1 MYPLLPQL
9 LIVITFCL
17 YGNAP
22 TYSQPISETEKIAS
36 LCRIWGFL
44 KYYHP
49 VVARSS
55 NNWDQDF
62 TTLYKATDSI
72 NTKEEL
78 ESHFLQWI
86 NSLGDVNAF
95 HAQPADYDTSCNF
108 NTTLS
113 WLADSTL
120 LPELATALNNIVVH
134 RATGKK
140 VYVKPQPNNGP
151 AEFTNEKTYRDMKD
165 PEKDYRLLALARYW
179 NMIEYFFPYKYKTD
193 QPWDSVLTE
202 MIPVFMHASDTESY
216 AYALTQLIS
225 KVNDSHANI
234 SNPDGIGVGVFKL
247 YRMPVRFKVFP
258 DRAIITELLNET
270 LAEANDLRIGDV
282 ILSVNDTPIADQIK
296 YKGTFIGASNDAV
309 IRRSLASILLNGKAR
324 QITVAIERDGVTT
337 VRTIKRYTFG
347 EINYKVQKKVEEPSY
362 KILTPIIGYINMG
375 ALRAKEVKKVLN
387 SFSDM
392 QAIIFDLRNYPNWT
406 IYDLCNYLASEKTAF
421 VKFIAPD
428 LNYPGKYKCMPLTTF
443 GDKKEAPFKGKIIIL
458 VNETTQSQAEFTT
471 MALRA
476 LPNSICIGSQTAG
489 ADGNVSQIVL
499 PGNYQVL
506 MTGLGV
512 YYPDGRETQR
522 IGIKPDVNVEPTVEG
537 IRQGKDEVLERA
549 IMIAEGWEN

>member
-1 MYPLLPQL
+1 MYPLLPRL
-9 LIVITFCL
+9 LIIITFCL

-22 TYSQPISETEKIAS
+22 TYSQPISQTEKIVS

-62 TTLYKATDSI
+62 TTQYKTLDSI
-72 NTKEEL
+72 TTKDEL
-78 ESHFLQWI
+78 NHHFLQWI
-86 NSLGDVNAF
+86 NNLGDVNAF
-95 HAQPADYDTSCNF
+95 PVQPADYDTPCNF
-108 NTTLS
+108 NTSLS

-140 VYVKPQPNNGP
+140 VYVKPQPNNGA

-193 QPWDSVLTE
+193 QQWDSVLTE
-202 MIPVFMHASDTESY
+202 MIPVFAGAEDSA
-216 AYALTQLIS
+216 AYAKALVQLIA
-225 KVNDSHANI
+225 KVNDSHAGL
-234 SNPDGIGVGVFKL
+234 SNADGLSFNSNYWI
-247 YRMPVRFKVFP
+247 PIKVKILP
-258 DRAIITELLNET
+258 GKAIVTELTNNA
-270 LAEANDLRIGDV
+270 LANINDLQVGDV
-282 ILSVNDTPIADQIK
+282 ILSVNDTLINDIVNRK
-296 YKGTFIGASNDAV
+296 SIFVSASNDAV
-309 IRRSLASILLNGKAR
+309 VRRKLAPVLFNGKTRA
-324 QITVAIERDGVTT
+324 ITVSIERDGIVST
-337 VRTIKRYTFG
+337 RTINRYTFE
-347 EINYKVQKKVEEPSY
+347 EINYKAPKKTTEPSY

-375 ALRAKEVKKVLN
+375 ALHAKEVKKALN

-406 IYDLCNYLASEKTAF
+406 IYDLCNYLAPEKTAF
-421 VKFIAPD
+421 VRFIAPD
-428 LNYPGKYKCMPLTTF
+428 LNYPGKYKCMPLTAF

-499 PGNYQVL
+499 PGNYHVL

-522 IGIKPDVNVEPTVEG
+522 IGIKPDVYVEPTVDG
-537 IRQGKDEVLERA
+537 MRQNRDEVLERA
-549 IMIAEGWEN
+549 IMIAEGSGH